1 MANTI
6 FTIGHSNHTWETF
19 AALLKRHAVQVL
31 VDTRTTPKSRYAPYA
46 ALSSLP
52 SLLDG
57 EGMRYAYLGDALG
70 GKPSDASSYDA
81 KGRPDYGEMRK
92 QESFQAGMDELVKL
106 GGEATVALMC
116 AEEDPSRC
124 HRRLLIE
131 PALLERG
138 LEVRHIRGDG
148 SVQGSEQLANN
159 RAYRKQL
166 QGVLP
171 TA

>member
-1 MANTI
+1 MADTI

-19 AALLKRHAVQVL
+19 AALLKRHEVQVL

-52 SLLDG
+52 SLLER
-57 EGMRYAYLGDALG
+57 EGMRYAYLGHTLG

-81 KGRPDYGEMRK
+81 KGRPDYREMRK

-106 GGEATVALMC
+106 AGEATVALMC

-131 PALLERG
+131 PALVKRG

-148 SVQGSEQLANN
+148 PVQGSEQLANK

-166 QGVLP
+166 QSVLP
-171 TA
+171 MA